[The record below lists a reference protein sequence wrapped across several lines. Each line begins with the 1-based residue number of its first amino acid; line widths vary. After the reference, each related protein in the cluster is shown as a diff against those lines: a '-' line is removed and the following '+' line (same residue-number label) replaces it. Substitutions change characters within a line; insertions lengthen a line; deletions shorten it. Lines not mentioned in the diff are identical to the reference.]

1 MGISHCTYALGTVAG
16 IGLPQGSNEEHLVR
30 AIRGGR
36 RRGFVRNC
44 WVIAT
49 LVVIYAAAYDV
60 RATVP
65 ACETR
70 AARVHQVLRARS
82 MANWEP
88 LDNRTV
94 LIWTKD
100 SARAHLVR
108 LDRALAGLIDAPM
121 IYLVDADGDGR
132 ISACGRDGIV
142 IRDGRDV
149 TQGARIVSIELL
161 SARRTADLDPGG
173 HETEGNELRI

>member
-1 MGISHCTYALGTVAG
+1 M
-16 IGLPQGSNEEHLVR
+16 R
-30 AIRGGR
+30 AIRGDPQ
-36 RRGFVRNC
+36 RGFVRNC

-49 LVVIYAAAYDV
+49 LLVICTAAYDV

-65 ACETR
+65 GCETR
-70 AARVHQVLRARS
+70 AARVHQVLRASS
-82 MANWEP
+82 MSNWEP

-108 LDRALAGLIDAPM
+108 LDRALAGLTDAPM
-121 IYLVDADGDGR
+121 IYLVDADRDGR

-149 TQGARIVSIELL
+149 TQVARIVSIELL
-161 SARRTADLDPGG
+161 SVRQTADLDPGG
-173 HETEGNELRI
+173 RATERDEIRI

>member
-1 MGISHCTYALGTVAG
+1 MVRM
-16 IGLPQGSNEEHLVR
+16 EEYLVR
-30 AIRGGR
+30 AIRGDH

-49 LVVIYAAAYDV
+49 LLVLYTAACDV

-65 ACETR
+65 GCETR
-70 AARVHQVLRARS
+70 AARTHQVLRARS

-94 LIWTKD
+94 VIWTQD

-108 LDRALAGLIDAPM
+108 LDRALAGLADAPV
-121 IYLVDADGDGR
+121 IYLVDADRDGR

-149 TQGARIVSIELL
+149 TQVARIVSIELL
-161 SARRTADLDPGG
+161 SARRTAELDPGA
-173 HETEGNELRI
+173 HATERDEIRI